1 MFELIII
8 VMLQGNVQV
17 ASFKVE
23 ACPLVSEIESLKE
36 EFKVNEIVYVSCN
49 YKNKKVS
56 F

>member
-23 ACPLVSEIESLKE
+23 ACPLVSEIEGLKE
-36 EFKVNEIVYVSCN
+36 EFKINEIVYVSCN
-49 YKNKKVS
+49 YQNKKVS

>member
-8 VMLQGNVQV
+8 VILNKNIQV
-17 ASFKVE
+17 ASFEVE

-36 EFKVNEIVYVSCN
+36 EFKVNEIVYVSCD